1 MGIRQK
7 MDTRHSKGRKKNY
20 PNPSTN
26 IHMHLSS
33 FVSNWGIICPKMIQH
48 DSTWSKMQIYWDKW
62 WSAILNR
69 PLSQADPDAKKSE
82 AYQRP
87 PTIAPGTG
95 LAGAGA
101 KNWDPMG
108 FQTCE
113 KKIEKAQKVL
123 VFWELHWCKT
133 FEYLWS
139 ARRFGREGLVRL
151 DVGRFLLL
159 LQRWWRWRRWR
170 WRLWQEASYEDRQR
184 PAATSQKGLTLSNG
198 LCCSCQ
204 SAPPHLMMQR
214 VTSSRY
220 TADCV
225 AELLRVCVLEVCAE
239 QLQCSAQNCVNSSSS
254 CAAVLCRSRTGRSK
268 LYELQPKFRLM
279 ESSIRDIF
287 IFRKLSWGL
296 ENDNTLFKKR

>member
-1 MGIRQK
+1 MVIFNCYVSSPEGNQILQPTSICICLK
-7 MDTRHSKGRKKNY
+7 LGN
-20 PNPSTN
+20 
-26 IHMHLSS
+26 HMSQNDPTW
-33 FVSNWGIICPKMIQH
+33 FNMIQH
-48 DSTWSKMQIYWDKW
+48 ANLLGQVVISHPEPSVISGGSRCQEVGSI
-62 WSAILNR
+62 SATAHHCTRN
-69 PLSQADPDAKKSE
+69 
-82 AYQRP
+82 
-87 PTIAPGTG
+87 
-95 LAGAGA
+95 GAG
-101 KNWDPMG
+101 WCWG
-108 FQTCE
+108 E
-113 KKIEKAQKVL
+113 KLGPHGIPNMWEKAQKVL
-123 VFWELHWCKT
+123 VLYVFWELHCCKT

-184 PAATSQKGLTLSNG
+184 PAATSPQGLTLSNG

-204 SAPPHLMMQR
+204 SAPLHLMMQR

-268 LYELQPKFRLM
+268 LYQIRVWKTMKTPRKRGIYIYICIRIERL
-279 ESSIRDIF
+279 IIDR
-287 IFRKLSWGL
+287 
-296 ENDNTLFKKR
+296 